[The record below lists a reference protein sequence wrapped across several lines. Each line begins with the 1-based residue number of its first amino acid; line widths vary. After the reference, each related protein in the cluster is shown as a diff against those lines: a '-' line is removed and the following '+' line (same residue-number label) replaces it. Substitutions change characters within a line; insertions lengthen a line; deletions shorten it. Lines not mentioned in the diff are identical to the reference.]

1 MDSKS
6 SEIKNLYPEKAI
18 SVVITGRASY
28 FSHVRE
34 YEKDILSTF
43 EAYKNA
49 LEKAMNWV
57 SELKCEIKD
66 SVKVFSTEY
75 QKPAK
80 ATHIPLKAGINEF
93 VFNQKIRVFVKEIN
107 EIRECSPECYIEWK
121 NKDISSILNGM
132 QTSSGSLMSVPGT
145 IYKIVMGDGEDL
157 KNTFK
162 NLVSQLRELKKT
174 CSMYDPILKKEISLL
189 NSCDEIVLLRGNAN
203 HIEAGVSMTIPY
215 VYEFEKPH
223 LVEVYEVADINC
235 Y

>member
-6 SEIKNLYPEKAI
+6 SEIKNLHPEKAI
-18 SVVITGRASY
+18 SVVIKGRASY

-34 YEKDILSTF
+34 YEKDIQSTF

-49 LEKAMNWV
+49 LEKAMNWI
-57 SELKCEIKD
+57 SDFKCEMKD
-66 SVKVFSTEY
+66 SVKVYSTEY

-93 VFNQKIRVFVKEIN
+93 VFNQSIRVFVKEIF
-107 EIRECSPECYIEWK
+107 EISECSPECYSEWK
-121 NKDISSILNGM
+121 NKDNNSILLGGHSG
-132 QTSSGSLMSVPGT
+132 TGSLMTIPGT
-145 IYKIVMGDGEDL
+145 IHKIVMGDGKDL
-157 KNTFK
+157 NSTFD
-162 NLVSQLRELKKT
+162 NFISQLRELKNT
-174 CSMYDPILKKEISLL
+174 FNMYDPILKKEISLL

-203 HIEAGVSMTIPY
+203 HLEAGVSMTIPY